1 MKVVTRFAPSPTGK
15 LHIGGARTAL
25 FNFLFAKYHSGD
37 FLVRI
42 ENTDKNRSTIEN
54 VNSIID
60 SLNWLN
66 LNPSQKIIF
75 QTENFQRHQSVAFEL
90 LDKGFAYKCY
100 LTENELEKLRIE
112 SRKTGIPI
120 RSPYR
125 NKNSKK
131 KHNNDFVIRLK
142 MPSSGETIIND
153 KVQGKVK
160 INNQI
165 LDDMVLL
172 RKDKTPTYMLAS
184 VVDDYI
190 MGISHIIRGDDHF
203 NNAFRQIQII
213 KYLNWPIP
221 EYTHIPLIHGQ
232 DGAKLSKRHGAKNLI
247 EYREMGFDPIAL
259 KNYLLLLG
267 YSFNSEKIYN
277 FNEDI
282 FKFELKKIN
291 KSPSRFDEIKL
302 INVNSNF
309 LKKADLSY
317 LVTKIVKDKNLKNKK
332 LITNLS
338 YFLPELVK
346 RYKLLNE
353 IESDLNWMSDEFI
366 INKEEN
372 PIELKN
378 KNNLKKISE
387 VYQVLSTCDWELNNI
402 KTSINKYIKDNN
414 LMMKDVAPLIRL
426 ATTGKFNT
434 PDIFNI
440 LYILGKENCLNR
452 LKNCL

>member
-25 FNFLFAKYHSGD
+25 FNFLFSKYHSGE
-37 FLVRI
+37 FLIRI

-60 SLNWLN
+60 SLNWLD
-66 LNPSQKIIF
+66 LSSSQKIIF
-75 QTENFQRHQSVAFEL
+75 QTENFQSHQSVAFEL
-90 LDKGFAYKCY
+90 LEKGFAYKCF
-100 LTENELEKLRIE
+100 LNEDELEKLRIN
-112 SRKTGIPI
+112 SRKTGLPI

-125 NKNSKK
+125 NKNIQ
-131 KHNNDFVIRLK
+131 NNFNDNFVIRLK
-142 MPSSGETIIND
+142 MPSSGETTIND
-153 KVQGKVK
+153 RVQGKVTVK
-160 INNQI
+160 NEI

-190 MGISHIIRGDDHF
+190 MGITHIIRGDDHF

-213 KYLNWPIP
+213 KYLNWPTP
-221 EYTHIPLIHGQ
+221 EYVHIPLIHGQ

-247 EYREMGFDPIAL
+247 EYKEMGFDPIAV

-267 YSFNSEKIYN
+267 YSLTDEKIYN
-277 FNEDI
+277 FQDNV

-302 INVNSNF
+302 RNINSTF
-309 LKKADLSY
+309 LKNADLRY
-317 LVTKIVKDKNLKNKK
+317 LVSKIVKDKNLKNKN
-332 LITNLS
+332 LIRNLS

-353 IESDLNWMSDEFI
+353 IEDDLSWMSDDFS
-366 INKEEN
+366 INTEEY

-378 KNNLKKISE
+378 KNSLETLEE
-387 VYQVLSTCDWELNNI
+387 VYQILNSCDWELNNI
-402 KTSINKYIKDNN
+402 KTSISNYIKDNN

-426 ATTGKFNT
+426 AITGKLNT
-434 PDIFNI
+434 PDIYNT
-440 LYILGKENCLNR
+440 LYILGKEICLNR
-452 LKNCL
+452 LKTCL